1 MKNSMI
7 RNLIP
12 ALFCLG
18 VIASCTP
25 AKPTQDPAVL
35 RAKYDQALAL
45 YNQLEIGMSYDQAIE
60 LLGPPAEKPT
70 VKTPGSSDVPPV
82 PQPPGYLWQFNGE
95 DKNKDGT
102 IYYLFEPKSGVGN
115 KTFSWITFDLAFS
128 EGALST
134 SEKYDAVLLGM
145 TYEQVKNIM
154 GAPGRLVHHEERVL
168 PSGPL
173 VGSFKTGWH
182 FTLKPTV
189 TQSFFWWPEG
199 GKDAFDVMNILFIK
213 DAVISKAF
221 RNKTVAKQ

>member
-1 MKNSMI
+1 MKNVAI

-18 VIASCTP
+18 VVASCVP
-25 AKPTQDPAVL
+25 GKPTRDPAVL

-60 LLGPPAEKPT
+60 LLGPPVDKTT
-70 VKTPGSSDVPPV
+70 VGTPGSSDVPPV
-82 PQPPGYLWQFNGE
+82 PQPPGYLWQFNRE
-95 DKNKDGT
+95 DNNRDGT
-102 IYYLFEPKSGVGN
+102 IYYLFEPKSGAGN

-134 SEKYDAVLLGM
+134 SAKYDTVTLGM
-145 TYEQVKNIM
+145 TYEQVIDIL
-154 GAPGRLVHHEERVL
+154 GAPGRLVRNNEDLL

-173 VGSFKTGWH
+173 VGSFSTGWH
-182 FTLKPTV
+182 FPLKPRV

-199 GKDAFDVMNILFIK
+199 GKDAFDVMNIFFIQ
-213 DAVISKAF
+213 DAVISKSYK
-221 RNKTVAKQ
+221 NKTVAQ